1 MTRMTDLA
9 GYPRLIRV
17 NSIYYRL
24 NLKNYYLEIFFKLNL
39 FLPVIRVIFELV
51 KLNKLTPHD

>member
-1 MTRMTDLA
+1 MTDLA

-24 NLKNYYLEIFFKLNL
+24 NLKKYYLEIFFKLNL